1 MRKFVLFVSI
11 DLCSDLAGCLTG
23 FSLLQILVFR
33 GEHGLLSLAA
43 MGVIRI
49 ADANVINALKLVSVR
64 RDYDPRDFILIA
76 FGGAMHAGTLMR
88 ELRAKKIVFPTASAV
103 FSAFSFS

>member
-1 MRKFVLFVSI
+1 MHRAAEALLAEGVGAIFDISI
-11 DLCSDLAGCLTG
+11 
-23 FSLLQILVFR
+23 
-33 GEHGLLSLAA
+33 EEAA
-43 MGVIRI
+43 KGVIRI